1 MPLHL
6 NVTRTIRRESAHRG
20 HLSCPIK
27 SLHTQVYRNGRA
39 GRPTRPLTLRGKL
52 QKACRHLTRYDN
64 PVVWVQGR
72 NNKRGLFRGAFFRP
86 ETFRRRSRF
95 DTTICAAAGR
105 CGLGCG
111 TRCIPLEFF
120 RKTPAKER
128 PRQAR
133 LSFIGSGK
141 PQPRAQRRCRRS
153 TMAMTNSNIENTL
166 KRLIYTPSWS

>member
-1 MPLHL
+1 L

-20 HLSCPIK
+20 HLSWPIK
-27 SLHTQVYRNGRA
+27 SLHTQVYRNGRT
-39 GRPTRPLTLRGKL
+39 GRPTRPLTLRSKL

-111 TRCIPLEFF
+111 ARCVPLEFL
-120 RKTPAKER
+120 RKPLRKSTCRER
-128 PRQAR
+128 APLIWSAR
-133 LSFIGSGK
+133 
-141 PQPRAQRRCRRS
+141 PQPRAQRRLRHS
-153 TMAMTNSNIENTL
+153 TIRQWRTQTW
-166 KRLIYTPSWS
+166 RTP